1 MNYSAEQTA
10 STTTRIV
17 VGFLNSLTTI
27 LLLVIP
33 FVKNGMQTPF
43 VIVWYIV
50 IGWAIYFIVNFIL
63 LVKLYGGTLFHIL
76 LNLRIIQVD
85 GKHGLTWLQTLKRF
99 FAGNFL
105 GMFAGLLPYS
115 AAFLNVER
123 RHVGDLWAKTRVI
136 SIKSEREDT
145 PKAPRPVL
153 FSIVLVLGILN
164 VFTQTKAYTLIEVT
178 PVGLAFYA
186 PGTTDVAMEEPGIWP
201 VDFKKQFIEHC
212 SSISSEY
219 LQIAFQGQGVDQEM
233 MSKFAD
239 SIQALCGCVATEV
252 EKSTYAP
259 ELMKRSLATRNEFEA
274 LFEEEAFTT
283 VYVQASSTC
292 ERLLK

>member
-1 MNYSAEQTA
+1 MNYSTEQTA

-33 FVKNGMQTPF
+33 FIKNGMQTPF
-43 VIVWYIV
+43 IISWYVV

-85 GKHGLTWLQTLKRF
+85 GTHGLTWLQTLKRF
-99 FAGNFL
+99 LAGNFL

-123 RHVGDLWAKTRVI
+123 RHLGDLWAKTRVI
-136 SIKSEREDT
+136 SLKTERESS

-153 FSIVLVLGILN
+153 FSIILLVGILN

-178 PVGLAFYA
+178 PLGLALFA
-186 PGTTDVAMEEPGIWP
+186 PGLETKEPGIWSKE
-201 VDFKKQFIEHC
+201 FKTQFIEHC
-212 SSISSEY
+212 ASISSEY
-219 LQIAFQGQGVDQEM
+219 LQIAFQGQGADENM
-233 MSKFAD
+233 MSKFKE
-239 SIQALCGCVATEV
+239 SIQVLCDCVATEV
-252 EKSTYAP
+252 ESSTFAT
-259 ELMKRSLATRNEFEA
+259 ELAKRSLATRDEFEA
-274 LFEEEAFTT
+274 LFEEEAFTS
-283 VYVQASSTC
+283 VYVEGSATC